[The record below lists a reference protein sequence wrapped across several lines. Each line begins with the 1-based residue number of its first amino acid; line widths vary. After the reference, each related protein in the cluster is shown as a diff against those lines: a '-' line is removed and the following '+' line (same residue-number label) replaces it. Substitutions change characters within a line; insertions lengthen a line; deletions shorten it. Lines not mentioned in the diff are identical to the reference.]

1 MNPFRRRTRE
11 EDDGP
16 TLVSISI
23 TQLKRQFVYDMGL
36 ADHVDIVE
44 GAGLTRVSDEV
55 DEMEQRASDARLSEI
70 TAISDIISR
79 YAQISADCMLAVSF
93 AEKDE
98 DFDAE
103 QYQATWEIFRTVS
116 AAAIQSFLASF
127 IDLGLI
133 HGHYVTP
140 NYSDE

>member
-11 EDDGP
+11 DDDGP
-16 TLVSISI
+16 TIVSISVS
-23 TQLKRQFVYDMGL
+23 QLKRQFVYDMGL

-55 DEMEQRASDARLSEI
+55 DEMEQRASHTRMSEI
-70 TAISDIISR
+70 TPISDIISK
-79 YAQISADCMLAVSF
+79 YAQLSADCMLAVSF

-98 DFDAE
+98 EFDAE

-116 AAAIQSFLASF
+116 QAAIQSFLASF
-127 IDLGLI
+127 MDLGLI

-140 NYSDE
+140 DYADE